1 MRTFTIWTDLFI
13 LGVLW
18 VTSCTGKDEMKGP
31 WPEGQQEGITITA
44 VCNDM
49 VPEALM
55 TRAAAVTPK
64 TAQEKQINTLHLFF
78 FDKDGQF
85 LKPTNSDI
93 FSSYYRLKVNEP
105 GSEGGKQAVLT
116 ISGETFEGQNVLTD
130 VTVYAVANIYGN
142 EFCTQW
148 TPGGDIVEGDRNDA
162 KKEIEIT
169 ELEDLKNWYYRPTP
183 REDISQLPLPGMPM
197 VGITTGVDLSRGNNT
212 IQIDMQALMARVDVS
227 VQLDANQTNNDGTL
241 PKLQITEYGVR
252 NMPYSVPF
260 SVVQPGDSTI
270 IPEVEGIDKDP
281 NPYIAREKVVPY
293 KGAVLYDGQKAATF
307 TYYTYENVQR
317 PIGRPDY
324 PKGVDTT
331 DAAVKQR
338 WKRTIAGKN
347 ASAVVLKGEYVT
359 HQGLEYK
366 AEFNIYM
373 GSNTYDNFEVRRNR
387 CYKNNISI
395 RGLDYVRNSDPN
407 VYSFDGRVNV
417 VTDNPLYLAIVNERK
432 VDAHATAL
440 PMDVWLLLREAR
452 TPDGERPVVS
462 HKTKVVVSIA
472 NPDETSWIR
481 MEKVPRRDMEAG
493 YFAAGTG
500 ARKYFTTDLVTQ
512 ELAEKGKTII
522 IDGDEDDSRTRIY
535 FYIDENIPQSDNA
548 EVPDR
553 KAYIN
558 VHYENSLGDVR
569 DRVLEI
575 EQRGMLRVSKR
586 HTGYDDA
593 PDRDK
598 QNYDVLDN
606 VYIEYYEEY
615 LSHNDPLDQH
625 LQPGAYYE
633 GLPWGTSGKNYRTL
647 IGGIPRFATMEVY
660 DNGLEMTQKIL
671 GLGANNV
678 GPISNVHLYMEQA
691 PESAFHYCY
700 GKNKRN
706 TDGSVPN
713 NAGGYWYMP
722 GIRELERALVEHYL
736 AFADFQGKF
745 YWSASAAKTGIA
757 VDQEETERARAT
769 KAIVI
774 PGHPVDYAQ
783 SGSRDATHNYE
794 NGGGRALRRESL
806 RIRAFYKNNR

>member
-1 MRTFTIWTDLFI
+1 MKAFNIWTDLLM
-13 LGVLW
+13 LGALL
-18 VTSCTGKDEMKGP
+18 VTSCTGEDEMKSLR
-31 WPEGQQEGITITA
+31 PEAQQDGITIAA

-55 TRAAAVTPK
+55 TRAAEITPK

-78 FDKDGQF
+78 FDQDGQF

-105 GSEGGKQAVLT
+105 GGEGGKQAVLT
-116 ISGETFEGQNVLTD
+116 ISEETFEGQSGLTN
-130 VTVYAVANIYGN
+130 VTVYAVANVYGDK
-142 EFCTQW
+142 FRTQW
-148 TPGGDIVEGDRNDA
+148 TVEGDIIYGDRNDP
-162 KKEIEIT
+162 KKEVRIT
-169 ELEDLKNWYYRPTP
+169 QLEDLKNWYYHPTP

-197 VGITTGVDLSRGNNT
+197 VGITTGVDLSQGNKT

-260 SVVQPGDSTI
+260 SAVHPGDSTI

-281 NPYIAREKVVPY
+281 NPYIARERVVPY

-307 TYYTYENVQR
+307 TYYTYENVQQ
-317 PIGRPDY
+317 PTGIPDY

-338 WKRTIAGKN
+338 WKRTVASKN

-359 HQGLEYK
+359 HQGLVYK

-373 GSNTYDNFEVRRNR
+373 GSNTYNNFEVRRNR

-440 PMDVWLLLREAR
+440 PMDVWLLLREAG
-452 TPDGERPVVS
+452 TPNAERPTVS
-462 HKTKVVVSIA
+462 HTTKVVVSIA
-472 NPDETSWIR
+472 NPDETPWIR
-481 MEKVPRRDMEAG
+481 MEKVPRRVMEAG
-493 YFAAGTG
+493 NFAAGTG
-500 ARKYFTTDLVTQ
+500 ARTYFTTDLVTQ
-512 ELAEKGKTII
+512 ELAESGKTIT
-522 IDGDEDDSRTRIY
+522 IDGNEDDSRTRIY
-535 FYIDENIPQSDNA
+535 FYIDENVPQSSNA

-558 VHYENSLGDVR
+558 VHYENSLGEVR

-575 EQRGMLRVSKR
+575 EQRGMLRVAQG
-586 HTGYDDA
+586 HTGGYGT
-593 PDRDK
+593 
-598 QNYDVLDN
+598 LDN

-633 GLPWGTSGKNYRTL
+633 GLPWGQNGSYRDVTATGRLPLVGTL
-647 IGGIPRFATMEVY
+647 TGRRDVDEVY
-660 DNGLEMTQKIL
+660 DDGLDMTQRIIKNVL
-671 GLGANNV
+671 NFDYV

-706 TDGSVPN
+706 TDGSVPD

-736 AFADFQGKF
+736 TFSDFQGKF
-745 YWSASAAKTGIA
+745 YWSASAAKGVGVREQT
-757 VDQEETERARAT
+757 DRARAT
-769 KAIVI
+769 RAIVI
-774 PGHPVDYAQ
+774 PGEPVNYAE
-783 SGSRDATHNYE
+783 SGSTNDRDNYSE
-794 NGGGRALRRESL
+794 GGKGGRALRSEPL